1 MRFPVLVAVLAL
13 PLAAALETP
22 AAAWSSGGAAFVKGS
37 APKNEVPGSKARI
50 TRNGLAVPP
59 AGAPAK
65 VKAVIRAGNR
75 IAKNPYK
82 YGGGHATPNDSG
94 SDCSGSVS
102 YALRGGRLM
111 TSALASSGFMSWGR
125 RGRGRWIT
133 IRANGGHA
141 YMLVAGVRFDTS
153 AHGIGGS
160 RWTARMRSPRGYVAT
175 HPAGL

>member
-1 MRFPVLVAVLAL
+1 
-13 PLAAALETP
+13 
-22 AAAWSSGGAAFVKGS
+22 
-37 APKNEVPGSKARI
+37 
-50 TRNGLAVPP
+50 
-59 AGAPAK
+59 
-65 VKAVIRAGNR
+65 
-75 IAKNPYK
+75 
-82 YGGGHATPNDSG
+82 
-94 SDCSGSVS
+94 
-102 YALRGGRLM
+102 M